1 MLVLVILVILL
12 PVIDIIGVGISLLM
26 PALHVVQRSLQRP
39 ETHFGVGQKL
49 TSLELEPLTGDPPPL
64 SLSDLQNHVVLLNLW
79 GTWCPPCRE
88 ELPHMAELRQ
98 RFAGQPTF
106 RLLAVSYPPI
116 GQPDDVQSLRKETA
130 DLLNTLHV
138 DLPTY
143 CDPGNATLKAVD
155 ETIALE
161 GYPTTLLLDR
171 RGVVRAV
178 WAGYRPGVE
187 AEMERFIDA
196 ILSEQ
201 PAGGRPEEA
210 VP

>member
-1 MLVLVILVILL
+1 
-12 PVIDIIGVGISLLM
+12 
-26 PALHVVQRSLQRP
+26 
-39 ETHFGVGQKL
+39 
-49 TSLELEPLTGDPPPL
+49 
-64 SLSDLQNHVVLLNLW
+64 
-79 GTWCPPCRE
+79 
-88 ELPHMAELRQ
+88 MAELRQ

-106 RLLAVSYPPI
+106 RLLAVSYPPL
-116 GQPDDVQSLRKETA
+116 GQPDDLQSLRNETA
-130 DLLNTLHV
+130 DLLKKLDV

-143 CDPGNATLKAVD
+143 CDPGNATLTAVD

-187 AEMERFIDA
+187 TEMERFIDE
-196 ILSEQ
+196 ILSEK